1 MAPTNDASSLALS
14 RPPASPEHDAFD
26 DLPGAIVAGRHGDLR
41 SLRRAH
47 RPFALAAIARERGI
61 RHDRLQAHLAGA
73 ALELRALDARLAAD
87 QLGARRQCDLVDDAA
102 HGLALERAPGDVRG
116 QVAGILNREPHLP
129 RVGAERDNF
138 RAQRLEPREGERLP
152 HDPAREAPHLALAVL
167 DRRIAEDAQP
177 VPSTELHRAELRML
191 ERIPAHVAFAAELAI
206 APAQELEIVLGR
218 MLAVPVDEVIALDS
232 RFLHRRPDLHRPEEL
247 PEVLVGP

>member
-47 RPFALAAIARERGI
+47 RPFALAAIARERRI

-87 QLGARRQCDLVDDAA
+87 QLRSEEHTSELQS
-102 HGLALERAPGDVRG
+102 LAY
-116 QVAGILNREPHLP
+116 
-129 RVGAERDNF
+129 
-138 RAQRLEPREGERLP
+138 
-152 HDPAREAPHLALAVL
+152 
-167 DRRIAEDAQP
+167 
-177 VPSTELHRAELRML
+177 
-191 ERIPAHVAFAAELAI
+191 
-206 APAQELEIVLGR
+206 
-218 MLAVPVDEVIALDS
+218 
-232 RFLHRRPDLHRPEEL
+232 
-247 PEVLVGP
+247 